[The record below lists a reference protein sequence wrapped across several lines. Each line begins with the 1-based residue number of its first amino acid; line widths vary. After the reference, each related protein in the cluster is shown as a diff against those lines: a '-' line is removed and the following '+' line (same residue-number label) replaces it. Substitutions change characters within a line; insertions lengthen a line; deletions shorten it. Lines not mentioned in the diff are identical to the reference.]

1 MFLFLLMILQLQP
14 LFLSEALTF
23 VRNLIIEYPDP
34 VSDPALLVQILR
46 FAHPRTPS
54 LSQSVSSYFRSHKNL
69 LLTSGL
75 TAATILWY
83 VLAPTLFPSSYRQN
97 AMFSK
102 RPDKYTTGL
111 INLRNDCFANSSL
124 QAFASLPALTE
135 YLNKFIGQCYD
146 LKQFLVN
153 GDYDLSDVDEIMR
166 KKLEEINANSKF
178 RHLKS
183 KFEIPL
189 HLSLAQIIKKL
200 QATTMA
206 NQSISVWTFL
216 HDLEAVFSAKIS
228 RSQHDAQEL
237 TQLIFETLE
246 NENMNCKRY
255 LKLIRQ
261 YHHQDIQFELFDD
274 FEEFPFSGLIMQQM
288 TCLKCTNVSK
298 PSFSPFLMLTLHTPQ
313 TLDVDLMTLLDKEAE
328 ESIEGYHCLRCRL
341 AAIVNVESGLAPEKQ
356 SAFYPKIAE
365 YNAIPN
371 LPINQ
376 DLPKEVEKFIEQYNA
391 NGLNI
396 STITLTV
403 FRTLKIL
410 KPPRIFGIHLSRS
423 NFNGVD
429 VTRNQCRVH
438 FEDGLTLSIG
448 KQYTDKLKE
457 YQGDITVDYP
467 IHTSVLTTNPEED
480 EMKADTVQHVEETA
494 ETTPSTD
501 DEDMDPLGKSKRVR
515 SRRSTGA
522 SAKENGTDDVISV
535 GSDEIQ
541 MDEEDELEILDAKH
555 NFYNSPISKS
565 QSDKLKELFQNFKFS
580 NDDVYKYKLKS
591 MIRHYGSHTM
601 GHYECYRRKPIY
613 AKDRDGNIFKLAP
626 EVDSEVVVDMEKVA
640 NEENNDHSSNGVD
653 PASAVTET
661 STPTPES
668 PLSSSPQIRRRLSS
682 IVGRRQS
689 VFQAEIGG
697 EVKHTPSRDG
707 ARSPT
712 ELVVGELDARPI
724 LSLGAVDKSLQ
735 EFSKTNV
742 TLKKLPTSVKYP
754 FWRIS
759 DGQVTEV
766 PKSSVLCE
774 HAAAYMLY
782 YERSDTIM

>member
-1 MFLFLLMILQLQP
+1 
-14 LFLSEALTF
+14 
-23 VRNLIIEYPDP
+23 
-34 VSDPALLVQILR
+34 
-46 FAHPRTPS
+46 
-54 LSQSVSSYFRSHKNL
+54 
-69 LLTSGL
+69 
-75 TAATILWY
+75 
-83 VLAPTLFPSSYRQN
+83 
-97 AMFSK
+97 MFSK

-124 QAFASLPALTE
+124 QAFASLPTLAE
-135 YLNKFIGQCYD
+135 YLNKFITQCYD
-146 LKQFLVN
+146 LKQFLAN
-153 GDYDLSDVDEIMR
+153 GEYDLSDVDEIMR

-189 HLSLAQIIKKL
+189 HLSLAKIVKKL
-200 QATTMA
+200 QATTLT

-216 HDLEAVFSAKIS
+216 NDLEAVFSAKIS

-255 LKLIRQ
+255 LKLIKEH
-261 YHHQDIQFELFDD
+261 HHQDIQFELFDD

-288 TCLKCTNVSK
+288 TCLKCTHLSK

-341 AAIVNVESGLAPEKQ
+341 AAIYNVESSLSPEKQ
-356 SAFYPKIAE
+356 SPFYPKIAE
-365 YNAIPN
+365 FNAISN

-376 DLPKEVEKFIEQYNA
+376 DLPKEIEKFIEQYNA

-396 STITLTV
+396 NTITLTV

-429 VTRNQCRVH
+429 VTRNLCRVH
-438 FEDGLTLSIG
+438 FEDVLTLSIG
-448 KQYTDKLKE
+448 KQYTDQLKE
-457 YQGDITVDYP
+457 YQGDIAIDYP
-467 IHTSVLTTNPEED
+467 INTSVLTTNPEEE
-480 EMKADTVQHVEETA
+480 EMKADAVQHVEETA

-501 DEDMDPLGKSKRVR
+501 DEDMDPLAKTKRVR
-515 SRRSTGA
+515 SRRST
-522 SAKENGTDDVISV
+522 SESSRQHGTDDVISV

-565 QSDKLKELFQNFKFS
+565 QSDKLRELFQNFKFS
-580 NDDVYKYKLKS
+580 TDDIYKYKLKS

-626 EVDSEVVVDMEKVA
+626 EVDGDTVADMEKIS
-640 NEENNDHSSNGVD
+640 NDENKESSPDGDDSTNASVD
-653 PASAVTET
+653 NSNSAASENA
-661 STPTPES
+661 P
-668 PLSSSPQIRRRLSS
+668 SSPQLRRRLSNF
-682 IVGRRQS
+682 VGRRQS

-697 EVKHTPSRDG
+697 SVKETPNKDG

-724 LSLGAVDKSLQ
+724 LALGAVDKSLQ

-759 DGQVTEV
+759 DSQVTEV
-766 PKSSVLCE
+766 PKTSVLCE
-774 HAAAYMLY
+774 HAAAYMIY
-782 YERSDTIM
+782 YERSDTVM